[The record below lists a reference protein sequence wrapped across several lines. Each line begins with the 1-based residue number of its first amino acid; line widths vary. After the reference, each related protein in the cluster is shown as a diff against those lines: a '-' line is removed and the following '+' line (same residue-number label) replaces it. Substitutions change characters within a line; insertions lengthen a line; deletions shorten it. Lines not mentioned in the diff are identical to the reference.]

1 MTVSELSN
9 DQMLEL
15 KQDYLTQHLLEV
27 EERTPSYGEL
37 ADADNIVDDAII
49 FEQYDGVVFSEDD
62 FACSAK

>member
-37 ADADNIVDDAII
+37 ADADSIVDNAII
-49 FEQYDGVVFSEDD
+49 FEQYDGVDFSEDD
-62 FACSAK
+62 FFCSAK